1 MKRWL
6 VGVGLA
12 VVLAGAPYATASAQ
26 RVTRRD
32 TDSVVVAR
40 NAARSAAR
48 SDTGSAAGGE
58 VTSIEYRKAWLRID
72 SLVARS
78 AVTPPNAGGGIGFT
92 HGAITPSVGMTGSN
106 SGGNNSNGRTATPAQ
121 GSSASPSP

>member
-1 MKRWL
+1 MKRWPFALGLAVAL
-6 VGVGLA
+6 VGV
-12 VVLAGAPYATASAQ
+12 PCQAQ
-26 RVTRRD
+26 RATPRD
-32 TDSVVVAR
+32 TDSLSAAR
-40 NAARSAAR
+40 NAAAR
-48 SDTGSAAGGE
+48 RERPE

-78 AVTPPNAGGGIGFT
+78 AASAPNAGGGIGFT

-121 GSSASPSP
+121 GSSGSPNP